1 MSSFTSPLHVEVL
14 ENGKEYKILEEFTY
28 YRSDQKDIKIVVEKG
43 FITDFASVPRIF
55 WSIFPPF
62 GTYTKSAVLHDRLC
76 VAFLKKQT
84 WSAVLQKEIK
94 EEEENIKKDINNI
107 ESIEK
112 EDKSNQQNNTASLEN
127 IAKSAYPITRKEAD
141 IIFLESMKAVKVPY
155 FTRLCLYYSVR
166 LYAILKYGFKA

>member
-14 ENGKEYKILEEFTY
+14 ENGKEYRILEEFIY
-28 YRSDQKDIKIVVEKG
+28 YRSEQKDIKIVVEKG

-62 GTYTKSAVLHDRLC
+62 GVYTKSAVLHDRLC

-84 WSAVLQKEIK
+84 WLTVLQKEIK
-94 EEEENIKKDINNI
+94 EENIKKDINNI

-112 EDKSNQQNNTASLEN
+112 ENKSNQQNNTVSLEN

-141 IIFLESMKAVKVPY
+141 KIFLESMEAVKVPY